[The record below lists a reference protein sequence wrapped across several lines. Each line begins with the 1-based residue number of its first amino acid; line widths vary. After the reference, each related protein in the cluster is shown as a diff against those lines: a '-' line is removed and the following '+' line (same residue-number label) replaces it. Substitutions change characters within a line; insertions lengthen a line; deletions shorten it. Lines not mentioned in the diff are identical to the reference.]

1 MTVSHKDVDFSQ
13 LSPDERILL
22 AQDLWDS
29 VLTANRAPATTPA
42 QRTEIA
48 RRIALADSG
57 QMPGSPWSE
66 VKAALQPKK

>member
-1 MTVSHKDVDFSQ
+1 MAHTVKDFDISQ
-13 LSPDERILL
+13 LSPAERISL

-29 VLTANRAPATTPA
+29 VLEGNAVPAATAGQRA
-42 QRTEIA
+42 EIE
-48 RRIALADSG
+48 RRASLADSG